1 MIRFFIFLC
10 VLNFVL
16 GCRSDAVLNDGKKIN
31 NDKFAFST
39 FELIPFFRSS
49 VSRAYN
55 DLESLVSFFKL
66 LVDNEYRNSGLSRS
80 SIFVIDQYSKDI
92 VKELSCYGKM
102 SALQKGNLEFDT
114 YCDGVNKSRN
124 IYMVL
129 GYDLDCINA
138 LREILNTLNVGLTFI
153 DIPLSERNIDK
164 VDVRVASLL
173 LFNLEQLAYH
183 INFVV
188 NLFSDEVLEKIK
200 MSNEITV
207 ENVSSI
213 TNLLLLF
220 MQLRDELIADF
231 KNVINSAANL
241 KRYRRLMEAELGKI
255 IRDGKIQKK
264 IADSADF
271 AKTIQELVIEIVK
284 DLPKVDMYINA
295 RRI

>member
-1 MIRFFIFLC
+1 MRRFCIFLC
-10 VLNFVL
+10 VLNFIL

-31 NDKFAFST
+31 NDKEAFST

-49 VSRAYN
+49 VSRAYH
-55 DLESLVSFFKL
+55 DLESLVSFFKF
-66 LVDNEYRNSGLSRS
+66 LVDNEYINSGLSKS
-80 SIFVIDQYSKDI
+80 SISVIDQYSKYI

-102 SALQKGNLEFDT
+102 STIQKGYLEFDT
-114 YCDGVNKSRN
+114 YCGGVNKSHN

-138 LREILNTLNVGLTFI
+138 LREILHTLNVGLTFV
-153 DIPLSERNIDK
+153 DIPLSKRNIDN
-164 VDVRVASLL
+164 VDVRIASLL

-183 INFVV
+183 IDFVV
-188 NLFSDEVLEKIK
+188 NIFSDEVLEKIK
-200 MSNEITV
+200 MNNEITV

-213 TNLLLLF
+213 TNVLLLF
-220 MQLRDELIADF
+220 MQLRDELIVDF
-231 KNVINSAANL
+231 KNVINSAAKL

-255 IRDGKIQKK
+255 IKDGKIKKK

-271 AKTIQELVIEIVK
+271 AKTIQELVIAIVK